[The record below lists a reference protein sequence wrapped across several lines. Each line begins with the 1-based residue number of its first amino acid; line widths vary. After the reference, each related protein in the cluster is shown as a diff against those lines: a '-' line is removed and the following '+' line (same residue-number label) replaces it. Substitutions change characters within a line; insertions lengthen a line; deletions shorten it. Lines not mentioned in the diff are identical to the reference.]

1 MLFVLYL
8 SMFLKECWKRRVCF
22 GKGGRSILEKIIKQ
36 LRSPEKLPAV
46 VVGFDGYVDSILRV
60 CRQTGGA
67 GPEFFDTMEEFG
79 NYIRGKAW
87 KSCSL
92 ELKLQTEKVGGN
104 APIFSQ
110 TISHLGAQV
119 SCIGAFG
126 TPQLH
131 PIFRE
136 LEKACTLYSIS
147 GPGFCEAL
155 EFRDGKVM
163 LARNDCMKVDYNTLV
178 EKISVPN
185 LLKMANQV
193 DMLAFF
199 NWSEL
204 PGATSIWQGC
214 LRDIFPRLGERKRL
228 LVDLSDCSQRSEQEV
243 REAGGLIREFAGY
256 LDVVLSLN
264 QNEAEALAKS
274 LKLPLKENADLAA
287 MLRERLA
294 CEMVVIHLLDR
305 AYCASEKEVVCH
317 VGRQIQK
324 PLLSTGGGD
333 NFNAGF
339 AFALLQGM
347 MPEEALAVANGVS
360 GFYVSHGRSPDR
372 EELAAWLEENFTE
385 KSIEQKGKIC
395 YEIA

>member
-1 MLFVLYL
+1 
-8 SMFLKECWKRRVCF
+8 MFLKEFWKRWFCF

-60 CRQTGGA
+60 CRQTGGTE
-67 GPEFFDTMEEFG
+67 PEFFDTMEEFG

-92 ELKLQTEKVGGN
+92 ELKLQTEKLGGN

-110 TISHLGAQV
+110 TISRLGAQV

-126 TPQLH
+126 TSRLH
-131 PIFRE
+131 PVFRE
-136 LEKACTLYSIS
+136 LEKLCALHSIS
-147 GPGFCEAL
+147 DPGLCEAL

-163 LARNDCMKVDYNTLV
+163 LARNDCIKVDYDSLLG
-178 EKISVPN
+178 KISVPH
-185 LLKMANQV
+185 LLEIAEQA

-214 LRDIFPRLGERKRL
+214 LREIFPQLTKRKRL
-228 LVDLSDCSQRSEQEV
+228 LIDLSDCSQRPEQEV
-243 REAGGLIREFAGY
+243 REAGRLIREFSKY

-264 QNEAEALAKS
+264 QNEAETLSRS
-274 LKLPLKENADLAA
+274 LKLPSKENADLAA
-287 MLRERLA
+287 MLREHLA
-294 CEMVVIHLLDR
+294 CEMVVLHLLDR
-305 AYCASEKEVVCH
+305 AFCASEKGVVCH

-347 MPEEALAVANGVS
+347 SSEEALAVANGVS
-360 GFYVSHGRSPDR
+360 GFYVSQGRSPDR

-395 YEIA
+395 YESA